1 MVCAFVRL
9 SLAGESSR
17 HLRKTFRGLHHMNR
31 NFFVK
36 TAVAAALL
44 SAASIPAFATSVT
57 PPASGPTPVPGLA
70 AGGIVVEVWDTTTGH
85 ALTEWL
91 GPDTTSFGSPSA
103 TPASGT
109 TLDYGVLGGSAF
121 ASNFSSAEIAAG
133 DVQWTVIGADD
144 RSASAPTA
152 DYTASTLGTVTATGA
167 ISFASHINSG
177 VSSMNA
183 ASSCNNVNPCIA
195 TAGTNDPN
203 WLATTSL
210 LGQTAIGG
218 TKTSGVLAST
228 GSALNFYQIVTSGS
242 AATKQTQVQFG
253 NATGAA
259 TWTLS
264 ANGDL
269 VYAAPVPLPAAVW
282 LLGSGL
288 LGLLGVGRRKVLSA

>member
-91 GPDTTSFGSPSA
+91 GSDTTSFGAPSA
-103 TPASGT
+103 TPAGGE
-109 TLDYGVLGGSAF
+109 TLDYGVLGGSTF
-121 ASNFSSAEIAAG
+121 ANTFSSTEIAAG
-133 DVQWTVIGADD
+133 NVQWTVLGADD
-144 RSASAPTA
+144 RSASAPTV
-152 DYTASTLGTVTATGA
+152 DYTATTLGTVTATGA
-167 ISFASHINSG
+167 IGFASHINSG

-195 TAGTNDPN
+195 TTGTSDPN
-203 WLATTSL
+203 WLATTNL

-218 TKTSGVLAST
+218 TKTAGTVG
-228 GSALNFYQIVTSGS
+228 GSALDFYQIVTSGS
-242 AATKQTQVQFG
+242 AATKQTQVQFA
-253 NATGAA
+253 NANGAA
-259 TWTLS
+259 TWTLA

-269 VYAAPVPLPAAVW
+269 QYVAPVPLPAAVW